1 MSADWQPAD
10 ANEQET
16 LVNSAEEG
24 MLELMTMTMWTQVK
38 EPVAVETAV
47 LRELSHVAAVVQLK

>member
-1 MSADWQPAD
+1 M
-10 ANEQET
+10 NEQET